1 MKVIFA
7 VVGALIGL
15 LLVRSFM
22 LDTFEEIGW
31 RMFWDALFKGNI
43 STKAIGRVVESAT
56 FAKSV
61 IGMAV
66 GGVIGL
72 LAAILL
78 STTRSS
84 GK

>member
-7 VVGALIGL
+7 VVGAVVGL
-15 LLVRSFM
+15 LVVRSFM

-43 STKAIGRVVESAT
+43 STKGIGRVLQSAT
-56 FAKSV
+56 FTKSV

-66 GGVIGL
+66 GGIIGF
-72 LAAILL
+72 LAAILF
-78 STTRSS
+78 STARSS